1 MAGNIVVDG
10 VVASCYASGDHDL
23 IHIVMAPFLKFP
35 ETIEAFFGKDREFST
50 YVKTW
55 QKLGRVILPTIL

>member
-1 MAGNIVVDG
+1 MIVDG

-23 IHIVMAPFLKFP
+23 IHIVMAPFLRFP
-35 ETIEAFFGKDREFST
+35 DKIEGFYGTDKEFSI

-55 QKLGRVILPTIL
+55 QNLGRWLLSNGV